1 MEFIMKCITCGKD
14 TTNPKF
20 CSRKCSTATV
30 NKGKVKPK
38 PVCLGCGIQLP
49 EVSRKFCS
57 NACQGKYRHEII
69 IADWKNGKISGLDK
83 TIGTVAQPIKKYL
96 RHKYNDSCSLCGWSE
111 KNTYTNKVPL
121 IADHI
126 DGNWQNNTEE
136 NLRLICPNC
145 DSLQPTYGGSNRGNG
160 RTSNGNL
167 RVRRK

>member
-57 NACQGKYRHEII
+57 NACQGTYRQNETISKWKRGEITGLETTGVVTP
-69 IADWKNGKISGLDK
+69 AVKN
-83 TIGTVAQPIKKYL
+83 YL
-96 RHKYNDSCSLCGWSE
+96 REKYGDKCCLCGWSQR
-111 KNTYTNKVPL
+111 NPLTDKVPL